1 MGWNYKNMT
10 RLACFVAQV
19 GMDKWERRDVEFMV
33 EECGWEAADD
43 FYERYENTFGV
54 GCAQQREWIAEIAE
68 EEEEED

>member
-1 MGWNYKNMT
+1 
-10 RLACFVAQV
+10 
-19 GMDKWERRDVEFMV
+19 MV

-68 EEEEED
+68 EQEEED